1 MFKVIEL
8 FRDLNDG
15 GYLYK
20 VGDTY
25 PRKGHKPEP
34 GRIEELSSSS
44 NKRGTPLIVEV
55 KAEEPKE
62 VETETVEVEEK
73 PKKAKKKATKK
84 K

>member
-25 PRKGHKPEP
+25 PRKGFTPNP

-55 KAEEPKE
+55 KAEKPKE
-62 VETETVEVEEK
+62 VKTETVEAPEK